1 MSASLSETHVDL
13 DEILYQSVVDE
24 AFRTQL
30 LADPSLLGLGAQS
43 VTLPAP
49 VESQNTAALDLTS
62 GASYITMCASTCSGG
77 PFTIV
82 CDGTTK

>member
-1 MSASLSETHVDL
+1 MSAILRETPVDL

-24 AFRTQL
+24 EFRSQL
-30 LADPSLLGLGAQS
+30 LADPSLMGLGDRS

-49 VESQNTAALDLTS
+49 IEPQDTAGLDL
-62 GASYITMCASTCSGG
+62 AVEDYYISMCMSTCSSG
-77 PFTIV
+77 FTFI